1 MMGGMEAVL
10 VTILA
15 AGLAVAVA
23 AIVWLAVTRR
33 PATPVVIQGEVPQQA
48 VAQAVALAVAEAN
61 QQAARERDM
70 AVQASV
76 EQAVLMVREQLGVV
90 VQGKSNTL
98 SVTMEEM
105 LYHTKLVAGAA
116 QRSLVIGD
124 MPFLSYQ
131 VSQEEALR
139 NAGRVIQAGAH
150 AVKLEGG
157 AAVADRVSAI
167 VKIGVPVMGH
177 LGMTPQSVHQY
188 GGYKVQGK
196 GKDRA
201 QQLLEDAQALEAA
214 GAVGIVLEAIPA
226 GLAKTVTEA
235 LTIPTIGI
243 GAGPHC
249 DGQVLVLYD
258 LLGLFDEFVPKFV
271 KPYAHL
277 KVDALQ
283 ALRRYKD
290 EVEQG
295 TFPSDSESYH

>member
-1 MMGGMEAVL
+1 MG
-10 VTILA
+10 
-15 AGLAVAVA
+15 
-23 AIVWLAVTRR
+23 
-33 PATPVVIQGEVPQQA
+33 
-48 VAQAVALAVAEAN
+48 
-61 QQAARERDM
+61 D
-70 AVQASV
+70 S
-76 EQAVLMVREQLGVV
+76 LGVV
-90 VQGKSNTL
+90 VQGKPNTL

-105 LYHTKLVAGAA
+105 LYHTRLVAAVT

-131 VSQEEALR
+131 VSQEGAVR
-139 NAGRVIQAGAH
+139 NAGRFLQVGAH

-157 AAVADRVSAI
+157 AAVADRVTAMAKVGI
-167 VKIGVPVMGH
+167 PVIGH
-177 LGMTPQSVHQY
+177 LGMMPQSVQQY
-188 GGYKVQGK
+188 GGYRVQGK

-201 QQLLEDAQALEAA
+201 QQLMEDARALEAA
-214 GAVGIVLEAIPA
+214 GAAGIVLEAIPA

-271 KPYAHL
+271 KPYGQL

-290 EVEQG
+290 DVEKG
-295 TFPSDSESYH
+295 VFPSDSESYH